1 MFIKAALTN
10 TLPLIN
16 GDVTIT
22 RDFTSVSNVTQTN
35 TNGLMLPLP
44 ESEHFVFNVAFGKI
58 ADLTTLW
65 NMIKDITKSTSEA
78 NYGPNGNG
86 DIMFS
91 LADIEYA
98 KRILGNIPDCDLT
111 AQLRRTIKEYKL
123 AN

>member
-1 MFIKAALTN
+1 
-10 TLPLIN
+10 
-16 GDVTIT
+16 
-22 RDFTSVSNVTQTN
+22 
-35 TNGLMLPLP
+35 
-44 ESEHFVFNVAFGKI
+44 VACGKTT
-58 ADLTTLW
+58 DLTTLW

-78 NYGPNGNG
+78 NYGPNRNG

-98 KRILGNIPDCDLT
+98 KRILGYIPDCDLT